1 MCMKVSLL
9 ICLLFLFL
17 SWLQGW
23 FDASLQ
29 QATNPVGILS
39 IRGCEGRR
47 HYKVPH
53 RSPVNNTLSWERQ
66 VCPIYPPSNKASE
79 VHSVLKTVL
88 LLLLRSLL
96 GRYPSWFHCQLV
108 RQQFYP
114 LDFDI
119 FLKFLGIFYAVKWF
133 LCNKSILDCNNS
145 FQLLNIFPDVITM
158 AGVSDDVLGKFQ
170 LDKSEN
176 FDAFMAAVGV
186 GWATRLVKSKIYHRQ
201 SPLSYTV

>member
-1 MCMKVSLL
+1 MCLKVNLL
-9 ICLLFLFL
+9 TFLLFLFL

-29 QATNPVGILS
+29 AANPLEISS

-88 LLLLRSLL
+88 LLLRSLL
-96 GRYPSWFHCQLV
+96 GRYPSWIYCQLV
-108 RQQFYP
+108 RQQFHP
-114 LDFDI
+114 LNFDI
-119 FLKFLGIFYAVKWF
+119 FLNFLGIFHAVKWSTY
-133 LCNKSILDCNNS
+133 LQQIDYNNS
-145 FQLLNIFPDVITM
+145 FQFLNIFPDVITM

-186 GWATRLVKSKIYHRQ
+186 GWATRLVKSKIYHCR
-201 SPLSYTV
+201 SPIQ

>member
-1 MCMKVSLL
+1 MYMKVNLL
-9 ICLLFLFL
+9 TFLWFLFL

-53 RSPVNNTLSWERQ
+53 RSPVNNNHSWERQ
-66 VCPIYPPSNKASE
+66 VCPVYPPSSKASE
-79 VHSVLKTVL
+79 VHSVLKTV

-108 RQQFYP
+108 RQQFHP
-114 LDFDI
+114 LNFDI

-133 LCNKSILDCNNS
+133 LCNKLIDCNTVFTVIHFS
-145 FQLLNIFPDVITM
+145 CLILFPDVITM

-186 GWATRLVKSKIYHRQ
+186 GWATRLERSKIYH
-201 SPLSYTV
+201 VK

>member
-1 MCMKVSLL
+1 MCMKVNLL
-9 ICLLFLFL
+9 TFLLFLFL

-29 QATNPVGILS
+29 TTYLVGILS
-39 IRGCEGRR
+39 TRGCEGRR

-53 RSPVNNTLSWERQ
+53 RSPVNYNHSWERQ
-66 VCPIYPPSNKASE
+66 VRPIYPPSSKASK
-79 VHSVLKTVL
+79 VHSVLKTV

-108 RQQFYP
+108 RQQFHP
-114 LDFDI
+114 LNFDI
-119 FLKFLGIFYAVKWF
+119 FLKFLGIFYAVKWY
-133 LCNKSILDCNNS
+133 LHQIDYNNS
-145 FQLLNIFPDVITM
+145 FQFLNIFPDVISM

-186 GWATRLVKSKIYHRQ
+186 GWATR
-201 SPLSYTV
+201 